1 MSVIAIFRQLYWIH
15 SELEYDGLL
24 LYQPGKLKSET
35 DPQTSLRVC
44 HRRHSFTRYPL
55 LADHEHGPSVPHR
68 SGCGVSCWFK
78 VPLQM
83 AVELKRNHWRNHDLV
98 SE

>member
-1 MSVIAIFRQLYWIH
+1 
-15 SELEYDGLL
+15 
-24 LYQPGKLKSET
+24 
-35 DPQTSLRVC
+35 
-44 HRRHSFTRYPL
+44 
-55 LADHEHGPSVPHR
+55 
-68 SGCGVSCWFK
+68 VSCWFK